1 MTIFTV
7 RTIAT
12 QGTQPSS
19 ALMRSWIAEF
29 LRQPHPL
36 PPDPGAG
43 GTRTSLNLPPESVR
57 DLAEFLHC
65 SSSSALRRLALHALR
80 SSSADDTPHS
90 DSTWTEPEH
99 ADQNLMPSKL
109 EDEIVGMFILVFP
122 LLCLAVLL
130 FVIYRKRRRAKEGSG
145 ITTISTT
152 QESKLLKTQ

>member
-12 QGTQPSS
+12 QGTQPNS

-43 GTRTSLNLPPESVR
+43 ENRISLNLPRESVR

-80 SSSADDTPHS
+80 SSPAVPTAHS
-90 DSTWTEPEH
+90 DSTWAEPEH
-99 ADQNLMPSKL
+99 ADQKLMPSRL
-109 EDEIVGMFILVFP
+109 EDEIVGMFVLFFP

-130 FVIYRKRRRAKEGSG
+130 FVIYRKRKRANEGSG

-152 QESKLLKTQ
+152 QESTLLKTQ